1 MKIDLNTILKRVK
14 ALPPGALIGIMVGGV
29 LVFGLAGWFLL
40 VRPQGAKATDL
51 KAQATEVRAKI
62 DAYHQ
67 QVAAV
72 RAAPKIEVADVYRLA
87 KAMPDRVDMPDLV
100 LELSQLARDTGIR
113 FDSISPQAVAPLGSY
128 AVVPISV
135 TFQGN
140 FYNLADFL
148 YRLRSL
154 VSVHAGRLDATGR
167 LFSVDT
173 LTFNEST
180 FKFPQI
186 QATLVIDAFVYGS
199 GIPAQAPIP
208 ATPTTTTTSTTS
220 TTTTATSTTS
230 AAPPSGASASGAP

>member
-1 MKIDLNTILKRVK
+1 MKTDMSTILKRVK
-14 ALPPGALIGIMVGGV
+14 SLPPGALIGIIVGAV

-40 VRPQGAKATDL
+40 VRPQGAKVTSL
-51 KAQATEVRAKI
+51 KAQATEAKAKI

-87 KAMPDRVDMPDLV
+87 KAMPDRLDMPDLL

-113 FDSISPQAVAPLGSY
+113 FDSISPQAVAPIGSY

-135 TFQGN
+135 MFQGN

-180 FKFPQI
+180 LKFPQI

-199 GIPAQAPIP
+199 GVPAQAPIP
-208 ATPTTTTTSTTS
+208 TTPTTTTTTTTTTSTT
-220 TTTTATSTTS
+220 TA
-230 AAPPSGASASGAP
+230 AAPSGASATGAP

>member
-1 MKIDLNTILKRVK
+1 VKTKLNLNLDMKRIK
-14 ALPPGALIGIMVGGV
+14 ALHPGALIGIMVGAV

-40 VRPQGAKATDL
+40 VRPQGAKVTSL
-51 KAQATEVRAKI
+51 KKQATEVQAKI

-87 KAMPDRVDMPDLV
+87 KAMPDRSDMPDLL

-113 FDSISPQAVAPLGSY
+113 FDSISPQTIAPLGGY
-128 AVVPISV
+128 VVLPISV

-180 FKFPQI
+180 LKFPQI
-186 QATLVIDAFVYGS
+186 QATLIVDAFVYGS
-199 GIPAQAPIP
+199 GVPAQAVIP
-208 ATPTTTTTSTTS
+208 TTPTTTTTSTT
-220 TTTTATSTTS
+220 TTTATET
-230 AAPPSGASASGAP
+230 APSGASATGAP

>member
-1 MKIDLNTILKRVK
+1 MKIDMNSIMKRVK
-14 ALPPGALIGIMVGGV
+14 SLPPGALIGIMVGAV
-29 LVFGLAGWFLL
+29 LVFGLAGWFFL
-40 VRPQGAKATDL
+40 VRPQGAKLTAL
-51 KAQATEVRAKI
+51 KTQATEVQSKI

-67 QVAAV
+67 QVAAA

-87 KAMPDRVDMPDLV
+87 KAMPDRTDMPDLL

-113 FDSISPQAVAPLGSY
+113 FDSVTPQPITPIGSY
-128 AVVPISV
+128 MVLPIGV

-140 FYNLADFL
+140 FYDLADFL

-180 FKFPQI
+180 LKFPQI
-186 QATLVIDAFVYGS
+186 QATLVIDAFVYGT
-199 GIPAQAPIP
+199 GAPAPAAIPT
-208 ATPTTTTTSTTS
+208 TPTTTTTSPTTSTS
-220 TTTTATSTTS
+220 TTTAPTA
-230 AAPPSGASASGAP
+230 PSGASATGAP

>member
-1 MKIDLNTILKRVK
+1 MNLNFDMKRLKTMS
-14 ALPPGALIGIMVGGV
+14 PGALIGIMVGAV
-29 LVFGLAGWFLL
+29 LVLGLAGWFLL
-40 VRPQGAKATDL
+40 VRPQGAKVKDL
-51 KAQATEVRAKI
+51 KVQASEVQAKI

-87 KAMPDRVDMPDLV
+87 KAMPDRTDMPDLL

-113 FDSISPQAVAPLGSY
+113 FDSISPQAAAPIGSY
-128 AVVPISV
+128 VVLPISV

-140 FYNLADFL
+140 FYDLSDFL

-167 LFSVDT
+167 LFVVDT

-180 FKFPQI
+180 LKFPQI
-186 QATLVIDAFVYGS
+186 QATLNIDAFVYGS
-199 GIPAQAPIP
+199 GTPTPAPIP
-208 ATPTTTTTSTTS
+208 TTPAATTTTSTTPTTS
-220 TTTTATSTTS
+220 TTTETA
-230 AAPPSGASASGAP
+230 PSGASATGAP